1 MDSVAAENT
10 SVYDNIMRRVF
21 SGDVAP
27 GARLVERNLAGE
39 LGVSRIPVREALA
52 KMVARGILIS
62 GRKHQ
67 GVRMRRYSPAEIQQ
81 LYEFREILESGA
93 FKAAA
98 RSATESDLAR
108 IEAICDRMEA
118 NGADMDKYDWSVA
131 ADLDRKFHE
140 AMAEAGHN
148 ERLVQ
153 SVRALLTE
161 CYYLFY
167 ILPARQAEEPQIWGA
182 KTAEQLRRIIW
193 SHRDMLEMVR
203 DGRVEEAKK
212 IASKF
217 TQECRD
223 GIIRCMSTDNHKRK
237 TKEPG

>member
-1 MDSVAAENT
+1 MGSVAEEKT
-10 SVYDNIMRRVF
+10 SVYDDIVQRVF

-27 GARLVERNLAGE
+27 GTRLVERNLAGE

-52 KMVARGILIS
+52 RMVARGILVS

-67 GVRMRRYSPAEIQQ
+67 GVRMRDYSSEEIQQ
-81 LYEFREILESGA
+81 LYEYREILESGV

-131 ADLDRKFHE
+131 ASLERRFHE
-140 AMAEAGHN
+140 AIAEAGHN

-153 SVRALLTE
+153 AVRALLTE

-167 ILPARQAEEPQIWGA
+167 VLPSRQAERSIWGTE
-182 KTAEQLRRIIW
+182 TAEQLQHIIR
-193 SHRDMLEMVR
+193 SHRDVLEMVR
-203 DGRVEEAKK
+203 EDKPEEAEK
-212 IASKF
+212 IARIFMLK
-217 TQECRD
+217 CRD
-223 GIIRCMSTDNHKRK
+223 EIIRWMSTCNSKA
-237 TKEPG
+237 